1 MKKRV
6 IKNPVTPG
14 EILAEEFLKPL
25 ILTQKALA
33 NHIYVDT
40 KTINRLIKGHT
51 AVTPELAV
59 KLGAAFSTSVLN
71 LC

>member
-51 AVTPELAV
+51 SVTPEPAV